1 MQAQK
6 EFFLE
11 KRQELLVEKSKL
23 ENIDY
28 SEQVVAE
35 VDEFKAEKA
44 REIEQFGAQT
54 KQKYADIKDKDIFKV
69 ECYIEFVD
77 KELEKI
83 KKKEQEDLAQQV
95 ATEGGV

>member
-44 REIEQFGAQT
+44 REIEQFEAQT